1 MALPLIAHLFPYFC
15 FHYLRFLLSQY
26 TDDDASFLPITSHPL
41 FAGMILVPSSLRG
54 GSSSSWAATL
64 ALLLAAAAVLQP
76 AAAAADDVDDDEEGG
91 VPIDQKKVRDEI
103 PNFAHLQII
112 RLIHTVLNV

>member
-1 MALPLIAHLFPYFC
+1 M
-15 FHYLRFLLSQY
+15 
-26 TDDDASFLPITSHPL
+26 
-41 FAGMILVPSSLRG
+41 PSSLRG

-91 VPIDQKKVRDEI
+91 VPIDQKKVSKI
-103 PNFAHLQII
+103 LIYKLLSITHLIYS
-112 RLIHTVLNV
+112 VLKVRYFC